1 MVVNSTRLARDP
13 ELFLSMLERVD
24 FQDQLLK
31 TLRRFDVKML
41 MDSCT
46 RLRHDQSLQTR
57 LFQHCGEL
65 KVKDLRVLQRFGKTL
80 SSGRK
85 F

>member
-1 MVVNSTRLARDP
+1 MASDSTRLTRNP
-13 ELFLSMLERVD
+13 ELLLSMLERVD
-24 FQDQLLK
+24 FQDQLLGM
-31 TLRRFDVKML
+31 LRGFDIKML

-57 LFQHCGEL
+57 LFQRCGEL
-65 KVKDLRVLQRFGKTL
+65 KVKDMRVLQRFRKTL

>member
-1 MVVNSTRLARDP
+1 MVVNSNRPTRDP
-13 ELFLSMLERVD
+13 ELFLSMLERRD
-24 FQDQLLK
+24 FQDQLLGP
-31 TLRRFDVKML
+31 LRGFDIKML

-46 RLRHDQSLQTR
+46 RLRHDQSLQSR
-57 LFQHCGEL
+57 LFKSSKEL
-65 KVKDLRVLQRFGKTL
+65 KVKDLRVLQRFRKTL